1 MGGGGGEGGAERELG
16 MEPTSEFSGWP
27 TITTFSRK
35 GIHVEHQSIFTILN
49 VQHHEI
55 CWPKLLKNSLYCLLD
70 SALSGTH
77 LHFSSVQRCPGQC
90 RVKAERFETA
100 IQADR

>member
-1 MGGGGGEGGAERELG
+1 MERGSAERGGGWRRGEDGEGSRRVEWGGGGGGEGGAERELG

-49 VQHHEI
+49 EQHHEI
-55 CWPKLLKNSLYCLLD
+55 CWPKLLK
-70 SALSGTH
+70 
-77 LHFSSVQRCPGQC
+77 
-90 RVKAERFETA
+90 
-100 IQADR
+100 